1 MSATKDLPPAER
13 QRRESFYA
21 RIAEMDLSPLWE
33 VNTRLVPPQP
43 IIRSRPH
50 LWDYAALRGALLE
63 SGRLI
68 TTREAQ
74 RRVLILEN
82 PGLDGSHRATESLF
96 AGLQVILPGEV
107 APAHRHS
114 PAALRFI
121 MEGEGAYTSVS
132 GERSYMK
139 PGDFI
144 ITPGSTW
151 HDHGHEGT
159 EPVVWLDGLDIPM
172 VAAFGPLF
180 FDTYPQEH
188 FPARRPPGDSR
199 ARYGANMRPATET
212 WAKPESP
219 IFSYPY
225 DRSREALED
234 LRRNSEW
241 DPYFGLKLQYIDP
254 TTGGSAMPTIST
266 YLQLLPKG
274 FRTAT
279 YHTTE
284 GSVWSVTEGTGR
296 AVVTTGAG
304 DVTLNWK
311 PKDLFVIPCWM
322 PYRIEAD
329 EDAVLFSFSDRIAQE
344 KLGIWR
350 ERRGNADALD

>member
-1 MSATKDLPPAER
+1 VSATKDLPTAEK
-13 QRRESFYA
+13 QRRERYYA

-33 VNTRLVPPQP
+33 VSKRLVPPEPVIQ
-43 IIRSRPH
+43 SKPH
-50 LWDYAALRGALLE
+50 LWDYQALRGSLLE
-63 SGRLI
+63 SGGLI
-68 TTREAQ
+68 STREAQ

-82 PGLDGSHRATESLF
+82 PGLGGSHRATESLF
-96 AGLQVILPGEV
+96 AGLQLILPGEV

-121 MEGEGAYTSVS
+121 VEGEGAYTAVS
-132 GERSYMK
+132 GEKSYMK

-151 HDHGHEGT
+151 HDHGHEGA

-180 FDTYPQEH
+180 FDNYPADR
-188 FPARRPPGDSR
+188 FPTRRPAGDSR
-199 ARYGANMRPATET
+199 ARYGANMRPVTER
-212 WAKPESP
+212 WSKPESP

-266 YLQLLPKG
+266 FLQLLPKG
-274 FRTAT
+274 FRGET
-279 YHTTE
+279 YQTTE
-284 GSVWSVTEGTGR
+284 GSVYAVTEGRGR
-296 AVVTTGAG
+296 MVVTHGSTTKVLA
-304 DVTLNWK
+304 WK
-311 PKDLFVIPCWM
+311 PKDLFVVPCWM
-322 PYRIEAD
+322 PHHLEAD
-329 EDAVLFSFSDRIAQE
+329 EDAVLFSFSDRVAQE

-350 ERRGNADALD
+350 ERRGNEDIIH